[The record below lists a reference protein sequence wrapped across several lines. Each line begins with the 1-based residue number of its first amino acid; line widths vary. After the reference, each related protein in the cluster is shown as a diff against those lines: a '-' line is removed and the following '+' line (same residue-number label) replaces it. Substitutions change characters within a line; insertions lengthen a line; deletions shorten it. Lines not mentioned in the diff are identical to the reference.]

1 MADIFLKFINMSIS
15 ASWLVLVVVI
25 LRLLLK
31 KAPKWLNPVL
41 WGIVGLRL
49 ILPFSFKS
57 ILSLIPT
64 AETISPEI
72 IYSQEPTIHSG
83 ISALNSVVNPII
95 MESFAPNPA
104 ASAKPLQI
112 WIPIAAVAWTV
123 GIAAMLIY
131 TVISYLH
138 LSRLIKTAVLL
149 RDNIY
154 QSENVASPFV
164 LGILRPYLSTI

>member
-95 MESFAPNPA
+95 MESFAR
-104 ASAKPLQI
+104 S
-112 WIPIAAVAWTV
+112 
-123 GIAAMLIY
+123 
-131 TVISYLH
+131 
-138 LSRLIKTAVLL
+138 
-149 RDNIY
+149 
-154 QSENVASPFV
+154 
-164 LGILRPYLSTI
+164 